1 MTELS
6 PDPDDSADYAD
17 PRKKKRWLIAVGGVL
32 ALLAALYGSSEG
44 LGNLGGKALASAA
57 DLKSLAKGPIAAF
70 LPAATLGEPLS
81 LTFVDRT
88 GKKRALSEWKGKVVL
103 LNVWATWC
111 APCRKEMPALDQ
123 LKSDLGGPAF
133 DVLAISTDRGGPDKA
148 AAFFDENKVT
158 KLEVLNDNKAAFA
171 QALRVIGMPTTL
183 LIDKE
188 GREIGRLI
196 GPAEWASPEGKALIG
211 AAIAAGS

>member
-1 MTELS
+1 MTDLS
-6 PDPDDSADYAD
+6 TDPDDRADYAD
-17 PRKKKRWLIAVGGVL
+17 PRKNKRWLIAAGGVL
-32 ALLAALYGSSEG
+32 AMLAALYGSFEG
-44 LGNLGGKALASAA
+44 LGNLAPGAAASGA
-57 DLKSLAKGPIAAF
+57 DLKVLAKGPLAAF
-70 LPAATLGEPLS
+70 LPNASLGDPIALS
-81 LTFVDRT
+81 FVDRT
-88 GKKRALSEWKGKVVL
+88 GKEHALSEWKGKVVL

-158 KLEVLNDNKAAFA
+158 KLEVLNDNKAAFN

-196 GPAEWASPEGKALIG
+196 GPAEWASPEAKALIQ